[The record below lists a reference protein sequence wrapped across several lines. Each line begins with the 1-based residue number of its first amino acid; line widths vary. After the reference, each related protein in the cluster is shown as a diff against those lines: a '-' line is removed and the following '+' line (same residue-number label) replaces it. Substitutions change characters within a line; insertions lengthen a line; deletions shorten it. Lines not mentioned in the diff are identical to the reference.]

1 MNRKKALF
9 LPPPITLHFLKRGMQ
24 NEHWRKAVFG
34 CCATTEQRMAG
45 AEGGGNKSMLKSFCI
60 QLIEPTL
67 RAPTCQLWSPYFTI
81 KRKFKNKL
89 WVTESDQIGRPRHQY
104 GKSFLSSKLSMTLA
118 AAPQA
123 PLCHLAKRSLRGR
136 SSRNSK
142 KRLVQYVG
150 PIDVMVT
157 SAKPAQKHC
166 SANASL

>member
-1 MNRKKALF
+1 
-9 LPPPITLHFLKRGMQ
+9 MQ
-24 NEHWRKAVFG
+24 NKHWRKAVFG

-60 QLIEPTL
+60 QLIQPTL
-67 RAPTCQLWSPYFTI
+67 RALTCQLWSPYFTI

-104 GKSFLSSKLSMTLA
+104 GKSFLSSKLSMSLA

-123 PLCHLAKRSLRGR
+123 PRATLPREASEAEAAA
-136 SSRNSK
+136 NSK